1 MSANAGD
8 TIAFTSEGFMRK
20 TRGEGGRFPPQKGE
34 VRWTVREGCNV
45 R

>member
-1 MSANAGD
+1 MANAGD
-8 TIAFTSEGFMRK
+8 AVAFTSEGFMPK
-20 TRGEGGRFPPQKGE
+20 TYGDGRRFPPQNGE